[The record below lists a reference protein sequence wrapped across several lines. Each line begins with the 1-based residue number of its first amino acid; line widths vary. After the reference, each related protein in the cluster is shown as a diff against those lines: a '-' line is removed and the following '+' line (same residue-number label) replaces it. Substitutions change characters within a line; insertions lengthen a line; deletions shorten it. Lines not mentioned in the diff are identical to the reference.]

1 MWQHMAA
8 IGIAT
13 HKVRFVVAARDLCAL
28 YAVINSE
35 YMNSFPRSMRQIAVA
50 AAAVFLLPLWHASC
64 HFACSPNIFQLEQ
77 QQRQATHVNAI
88 LLNCFTA
95 QLFQFRMSRG
105 ESSLGC
111 SWTSY
116 SIHVRWFILSPKKPI
131 PMLAQSQPTFSFVL
145 SLFEFLGS

>member
-1 MWQHMAA
+1 
-8 IGIAT
+8 
-13 HKVRFVVAARDLCAL
+13 
-28 YAVINSE
+28 
-35 YMNSFPRSMRQIAVA
+35 MRQIAVAVATATAATVAIAA

-95 QLFQFRMSRG
+95 QLFQFRMSRV

-111 SWTSY
+111 S
-116 SIHVRWFILSPKKPI
+116 
-131 PMLAQSQPTFSFVL
+131 
-145 SLFEFLGS
+145 